1 MFKPSRLSLAVAVSL
16 APGASWAVGDDQP
29 QMLEPMEIIGDASAA
44 QTLPGSGYVVGD
56 QQLKTEVEADINQ
69 VLKTVP
75 GVYVR
80 EEEGLGL
87 RPNIGIRGATAE
99 RSSNVTLMEDGILI
113 APAPILTRPPII
125 SRRSSACPRWKYSRV
140 PRCCAMV
147 RKPPAA

>member
-44 QTLPGSGYVVGD
+44 QTLPGSGYVVGEA
-56 QQLKTEVEADINQ
+56 QLKTEVETDINQ

-99 RSSNVTLMEDGILI
+99 RHVITVLVSATCPLSSLET
-113 APAPILTRPPII
+113 T
-125 SRRSSACPRWKYSRV
+125 
-140 PRCCAMV
+140 
-147 RKPPAA
+147 